1 MIFVLQDFLTTN
13 ADELCVSVGEIL
25 QVKPDRHITNN
36 ITGKVLDI
44 AIIYVG
50 TRYSHIEKLQEIK
63 INKNINV

>member
-13 ADELCVSVGEIL
+13 ADELCVSLGEIL

-44 AIIYVG
+44 A
-50 TRYSHIEKLQEIK
+50 TRYSHIEKLEGIK